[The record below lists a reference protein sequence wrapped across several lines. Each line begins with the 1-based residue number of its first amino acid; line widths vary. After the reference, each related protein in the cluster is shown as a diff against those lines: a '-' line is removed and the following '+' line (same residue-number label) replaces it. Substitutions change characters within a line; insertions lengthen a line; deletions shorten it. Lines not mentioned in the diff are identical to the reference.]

1 VRRIAITAAVLALVV
16 VALYAATLSQAGF
29 ECEVCVEW
37 RDRQNCR
44 VVVGP
49 TQAEARNGA
58 ISNACATLT
67 RGVTEGLRCEGKEPV
82 SVQCRER

>member
-1 VRRIAITAAVLALVV
+1 MRRIALTAAVLALVV

-29 ECEVCVEW
+29 ECEACVEW
-37 RDRQNCR
+37 EGRQSCR

-49 TQAEARNGA
+49 TQAEARSGA

-67 RGVTEGLRCEGKEPV
+67 RGVTEVLRCGGTEPV